1 MNGTRSLISL
11 FLGSHSILRHRQTE
25 TKTLF
30 WWTGFN
36 FFDAVDKSPD
46 FLPNIFFS
54 PLIFLFLVVFGWEVA
69 KSCLKVKVK
78 ICKTSYIWANQANFQ
93 PLKILVIIR
102 HIRNTWDSVPWNWRV
117 EPSHIFL
124 ISLQSVIECLNYM
137 ATGDMPPGSRGNLF
151 VHDPKV
157 VTLIHL

>member
-1 MNGTRSLISL
+1 MTPSINLQIICQIS
-11 FLGSHSILRHRQTE
+11 FFFPWSSC
-25 TKTLF
+25 F
-30 WWTGFN
+30 WSFW
-36 FFDAVDKSPD
+36 VEKS
-46 FLPNIFFS
+46 
-54 PLIFLFLVVFGWEVA
+54 A

-78 ICKTSYIWANQANFQ
+78 ICQTSYIWANQANFQ
-93 PLKILVIIR
+93 PLKIQVIIR
-102 HIRNTWDSVPWNWRV
+102 HIRNTWDSMPWNWRV

-157 VTLIHL
+157 YSHSHPLVVDIRVDFIQCYLFVGSKPWSWL